1 MTTAAVQD
9 RIADPYDPRANAAS
23 FDFPAWV
30 AGIDARLLDGSPE
43 YRQARIEATRLDPL
57 LFAVLYCL
65 HHLRDPEGSVTFAD
79 AHLDWI
85 RRARQWAIPPRQPM
99 EQRDADLA
107 PRDTGKSTWM
117 LFILPLWAAA
127 HGHVKFAA
135 VFADSGPQAEMHLGT
150 FRKEVDEN
158 TALRRDFPKLCAA
171 GRRPS
176 GTSESDAKHMVIRG
190 NGFIF
195 AAKGIDASSLG
206 MKVGQRR
213 PDLLLLDDV
222 EPDESS
228 YSAYQADK
236 RLKTITDAIL
246 PLNIY
251 ARVVLSG
258 TVTMPG
264 SVTHQLVKW
273 GQGERTEANAWVGE
287 QQFRVHHHLPIVRD
301 DYGRERSMWPSKW
314 PLGFLKKIEHT
325 RSYRKNYLND
335 PMAADGAYWSE
346 GDFTYGTFP
355 TARTYLSVDGAVTTK
370 KSSDFTGLSVV
381 SWAPAT
387 GDRPARCLVKFAQA
401 VKLKG
406 SGLRT
411 RILQVLESFPEV
423 GAVLVESNQGG
434 DLWHEVFHDLPVK
447 VVTFSNSDKKET
459 RAERLLNLYQLIP
472 ARVVHAE
479 RLPALE
485 EQMVGFPKAP
495 NDDLVDS
502 VGNAALRFLKPP
514 ARKRAAVRSVSPR

>member
-1 MTTAAVQD
+1 MTTVAAPA
-9 RIADPYDPRANAAS
+9 RTANPYAADATAS
-23 FDFPAWV
+23 TFDLPAWV
-30 AGIDARLLDGSPE
+30 AGIDGRLLDGSPE
-43 YRQARIEATRLDPL
+43 YRDARIEATKYDPL

-65 HHLRDPEGSVTFAD
+65 HHLRDSEGQVTFAD
-79 AHLDWI
+79 AHLEWV
-85 RRARQWAIPPRQPM
+85 RLARQWAIPPRAPM
-99 EQRDADLA
+99 EQRDAFLA

-135 VFADSGPQAEMHLGT
+135 VFADSGPQAEMHLAT
-150 FRKEVDEN
+150 FRKEVDQN
-158 TALRRDFPKLCAA
+158 AALRRDFPELCTA

-176 GTSESDAKHMVIRG
+176 GTAESDAKHMVIRA
-190 NGFIF
+190 NGFVF
-195 AAKGIDASSLG
+195 AAKGIDSSSLG
-206 MKVGQRR
+206 MKVGQLR

-222 EPDESS
+222 EPDEAS

-236 RLKTITDAIL
+236 RLKTVTDAIL

-273 GQGERTEANAWVGE
+273 GKGERSEANAWVGE
-287 QQFRVHHHLPIVRD
+287 QQFRVHHHLPVIRD
-301 DYGRERSMWPSKW
+301 DFGRERSMWPSKW
-314 PLGFLKKIEHT
+314 PLDFLKKIEHT

-346 GDFTYGTFP
+346 TDFTYGAFP

-370 KSSDFTGLSVV
+370 KTSDFTGLSVV
-381 SWAPAT
+381 SWGPAS
-387 GDRPARCLVKFAQA
+387 DAHPARCLVKFAQA

-406 SGLRT
+406 KPLRA
-411 RILQVLESFPEV
+411 RVLQILESFPEV
-423 GAVLVESNQGG
+423 GAILVEGNQGQ

-447 VVTFSNSDKKET
+447 VVIFSNGDKKEA

-472 ARVVHAE
+472 SRVMHAE
-479 RLPALE
+479 PLPALE
-485 EQMVGFPKAP
+485 EQMVAFPKAP

-502 VGNAALRFLKPP
+502 VGNAVLRFLKPP
-514 ARKRAAVRSVSPR
+514 RRKRAAARSVSPR